1 MSDDPFNINI
11 NSDTLRENGELLR
24 QASEKLAIENQLNVD
39 SKKANIESLEVLKKI
54 EMNTEYLK
62 NIVDLLSVS
71 NEHQKELNDLVQDIL
86 SIAKSPD
93 EKEAQSRYRSV
104 MKKIGDFSVIT
115 SSALNIAKL
124 SSLAITVLQFF
135 MQSH

>member
-1 MSDDPFNINI
+1 MSNDPFNIDI
-11 NSDTLRENGELLR
+11 NSDALRKNSELLR
-24 QASEKLAIENQLNVD
+24 QTSEKLAMENQLNVD

-71 NEHQKELNDLVQDIL
+71 NDHQKELNNLVQDIL
-86 SIAKSPD
+86 NIAKSPD